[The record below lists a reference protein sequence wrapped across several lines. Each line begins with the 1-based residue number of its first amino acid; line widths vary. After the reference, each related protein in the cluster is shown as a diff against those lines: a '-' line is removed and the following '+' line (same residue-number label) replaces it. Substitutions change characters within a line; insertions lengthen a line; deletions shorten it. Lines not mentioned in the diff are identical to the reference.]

1 MRKNNS
7 IFFILSFLLKI
18 KKKKKK
24 ENIYI
29 YKYFKN
35 NIKEKKYE
43 WEIEKI
49 FKK

>member
-1 MRKNNS
+1 MKKNVW
-7 IFFILSFLLKI
+7 I
-18 KKKKKK
+18 KSVKKKKK

-29 YKYFKN
+29 YKYCTN

-49 FKK
+49 VKKC